1 MVDFDPSYD
10 VFLYQKNIQCLIKPN
25 GGKEMKAQMIEKSG
39 FPKPLG
45 LLFIFIIMSL
55 LCLVQCIFSQPLTTN
70 IMVNN
75 IYFPVVEEET
85 EIQVEAWMID
95 DSYWLQNYKSTF
107 IVEEFEPEINIVPWM
122 LNFEEFEQK
131 VTDNDPKIEIEKWM
145 YNDSFWLISTDS
157 YITQNEEKDEEI
169 KLKEWMCDL
178 KYWKEVYYEHEIEE
192 NK

>member
-1 MVDFDPSYD
+1 
-10 VFLYQKNIQCLIKPN
+10 
-25 GGKEMKAQMIEKSG
+25 MKAQMIEKSG

-95 DSYWLQNYKSTF
+95 DTCWLQNYKSTF
-107 IVEEFEPEINIVPWM
+107 IAEEFEPEINIVPWM

-145 YNDSFWLISTDS
+145 IDDSSWLIPTDS